1 MEKQNYTSQQY
12 MKFIIP
18 SLFGAVCFLLPI
30 PTADGTLTTILGM
43 LVDATR
49 AALKPSLP
57 YIALVITVAS
67 GVMTAIAV
75 FQKPKWIMD
84 NELLKRT
91 FFVGPLW
98 WVSRIAGSVI
108 MIMVVFKL
116 GPEFI
121 WSMDTGGTCG
131 IVLLPILTPL
141 FVYACFLIAP
151 LTDFGF
157 MEWAGTMARPFMRP
171 LFTLPGRASIDC
183 LASWLGSPSVGV
195 IITRK
200 QFEEGYY
207 SGREAAVISTTFS
220 IVGIAYIY
228 VMVEFVGLPHM
239 YFQMLISTYVV
250 SLVLAFIM
258 PRIWPLGRVKDTY
271 YYKETDEFRPEGR
284 IREDDIDPKYT
295 LSQWALKTAVERA
308 EKSTFDSFLKE
319 GLRSLLGIYSSIF
332 PLVMS
337 WGTLALVIATYTPVF
352 EWLSYPFYFL
362 LNLVNC
368 PEPAQVGIA
377 FVLSY
382 ADQFLAGVIGASVA
396 SEVAKFMCAGIS
408 ITGLIYLTEVG
419 VLVLD
424 SKIPLNF
431 IDLTVIYIERA
442 IVTIFL
448 LMPFA
453 LFFCS

>member
-1 MEKQNYTSQQY
+1 
-12 MKFIIP
+12 MK
-18 SLFGAVCFLLPI
+18 SLVNFCIGGIV
-30 PTADGTLTTILGM
+30 
-43 LVDATR
+43 
-49 AALKPSLP
+49 
-57 YIALVITVAS
+57 
-67 GVMTAIAV
+67 
-75 FQKPKWIMD
+75 
-84 NELLKRT
+84 
-91 FFVGPLW
+91 
-98 WVSRIAGSVI
+98 
-108 MIMVVFKL
+108 MIMVIFKL

-121 WSMDTGGTCG
+121 WSMDTGGTCA

-228 VMVEFVGLPHM
+228 VMVEFVGLPDM

-250 SLVLAFIM
+250 SLVLAVLM

-271 YYKETDEFRPEGR
+271 YFKETDDFRPEGR
-284 IREDDIDPKYT
+284 IREEGIPSDYT
-295 LSQWALKTAVERA
+295 LSEWALKTAIDRA
-308 EKSTFDSFLKE
+308 ENSTFEKFIKE
-319 GLRSLLGIYSSIF
+319 GVRSLLGIYSSIF

-337 WGTLALVIATYTPVF
+337 WGTLALIIATYTPIF
-352 EWLSYPFYFL
+352 EWVSYPFYFL
-362 LNLVNC
+362 LDLVNC
-368 PEPAQVGIA
+368 PEPARVAIA
-377 FVLSY
+377 FVLSF
-382 ADQFLAGVIGASVA
+382 ADQFLAGVIGADVV
-396 SEVAKFMCAGIS
+396 SEAAKFMCAGIS

-424 SKIPLNF
+424 SKIPINF

-453 LFFCS
+453 FYFTS